1 MMHAWKHVQLQNSIK
16 GAEYRSIDG
25 AYSSVSPHSLYMKE
39 QSLDVIGIT

>member
-1 MMHAWKHVQLQNSIK
+1 MMHAWKHVQPQNSTQ